1 LALADEKQKAKARTA
16 CELPFLGFF
25 RKLGKKEKIRVI
37 LLILSE

>member
-1 LALADEKQKAKARTA
+1 LGLADEKQKEKACTA

-25 RKLGKKEKIRVI
+25 RKLRNKEIRVI